1 MPVNG
6 AWLEGGARISLFAYD
21 NDTFVVYPYVMEGV
35 QRSVVRL
42 HVKGAKALVLP
53 NQGNK
58 RLEPLYLRG
67 DEAVFE
73 VEAMPGRYVLYRIE
87 RQGGGAGRTACMDEE
102 GAIPQNALAGRSI

>member
-1 MPVNG
+1 M
-6 AWLEGGARISLFAYD
+6 
-21 NDTFVVYPYVMEGV
+21 
-35 QRSVVRL
+35 RL